1 MGNFH
6 MYHAGF
12 GITAVAFSATVAL
25 ASTPAQAQ
33 AESSGSRT
41 LWDHNGSVMYLVEDG
56 ASREFHYSKPR
67 PGMLDAGVRPG
78 ALLFRGEIAGAQYL
92 GTAYIFNPHC
102 GPIPFDV
109 KGLSLDADERI
120 VLTGQAPRV
129 GRDCRTYELYTSTL
143 EFRRTKLAEIA
154 HSQEALTAEP
164 PAAVPSKAE
173 LKSDVLPTQAAQVP
187 SPPTTQHARRNE
199 APSTPKNSSNGP
211 VESTAIDTSRTQLQV
226 PNEAQRAKDLDKY
239 LWGAAFIAMII
250 WLLIKLF
257 GRTLIGMK

>member
-1 MGNFH
+1 

-41 LWDHNGSVMYLVEDG
+41 LWDHNGSVMYLLEDG

-67 PGMLDAGVRPG
+67 PGMFDAGVRPG
-78 ALLFRGEIAGAQYL
+78 ALLFRGEIDGAQYS

-102 GPIPFDV
+102 GPIPFEV
-109 KGLSLDADERI
+109 KGQSLDADERI

-129 GRDCRTYELYTSTL
+129 GRNCRTYELYTSTL
-143 EFRRTKLAEIA
+143 EFHRTKSGETT
-154 HSQEALTAEP
+154 QEALTATPP
-164 PAAVPSKAE
+164 PAFPSKVE
-173 LKSDVLPTQAAQVP
+173 LKPDVLPKEAAQA
-187 SPPTTQHARRNE
+187 SPPTTQHAPRDDVPLRPKDSSIGSLEPTGINISR
-199 APSTPKNSSNGP
+199 APASN
-211 VESTAIDTSRTQLQV
+211 Q
-226 PNEAQRAKDLDKY
+226 AQGAKDLDKY
-239 LWGAAFIAMII
+239 LWGAAFMVMIV

-257 GRTLIGMK
+257 GKTLIGMK

>member
-1 MGNFH
+1 MGNFR
-6 MYHAGF
+6 MYHVGF

-25 ASTPAQAQ
+25 ASATAQAQ

-41 LWDHNGSVMYLVEDG
+41 LWDHNGSVMYLIEDG

-78 ALLFRGEIAGAQYL
+78 SLLFRGEINGAQYL

-102 GPIPFDV
+102 GPVPFEV
-109 KGLSLDADERI
+109 KGVSLDADERI

-129 GRDCRTYELYTSTL
+129 GRNCRTYELYTTTL
-143 EFRRTKLAEIA
+143 EFRRANLTETN
-154 HSQEALTAEP
+154 SQEPLTAAP
-164 PAAVPSKAE
+164 PPAVPSKAE
-173 LKSDVLPTQAAQVP
+173 LKSDVLPTQASQVP
-187 SPPTTQHARRNE
+187 SLPTAQHARRNE
-199 APSTPKNSSNGP
+199 APSAPKNSSNGS
-211 VESTAIDTSRTQLQV
+211 VAVTGTDTLRAQTPI

-239 LWGAAFIAMII
+239 LWGAAFIAMIV

-257 GRTLIGMK
+257 GKTLIGMK

>member
-6 MYHAGF
+6 MYHAEF
-12 GITAVAFSATVAL
+12 GLTAVAFSATVAL

-67 PGMLDAGVRPG
+67 LGMLDAGVRPG
-78 ALLFRGEIAGAQYL
+78 ALLFRGEINGAQYL

-102 GPIPFDV
+102 GPIPFEV
-109 KGLSLDADERI
+109 KGVSLDADERI

-129 GRDCRTYELYTSTL
+129 GRNCRTYELYTTTL
-143 EFRRTKLAEIA
+143 EFRRANLTETN
-154 HSQEALTAEP
+154 SQEPLTAAP
-164 PAAVPSKAE
+164 PPPAVPSKPE

-187 SPPTTQHARRNE
+187 SLPTAQHARRNE
-199 APSTPKNSSNGP
+199 APSTPKDSLNGS
-211 VESTAIDTSRTQLQV
+211 VELTGIDTSRAQIPV

-239 LWGAAFIAMII
+239 LWGAAFTAMIV

-257 GRTLIGMK
+257 GKTLIGIK